1 MEMLIKLLANFS
13 AETLQVRKEWYDIW
27 YDIFKMMRVES
38 LQSRIIDPVSSH
50 SDSMD
55 KFKNLRLT
63 KAKRIQQFQASFTTN
78 TNDPHN

>member
-55 KFKNLRLT
+55 KFKNLVVDR
-63 KAKRIQQFQASFTTN
+63 ASQVE
-78 TNDPHN
+78 